1 MWGFKNNQENIFLA
15 FIFSILFFSLVRGN
29 KVILVVNM
37 FWKLMNSNYYHQYIE
52 LDLLRRG
59 ATNPVINF
67 HKDRE
72 HFFIKKKIS

>member
-1 MWGFKNNQENIFLA
+1 M
-15 FIFSILFFSLVRGN
+15 RGN